1 MGTNQPVK
9 ISDAKSGIIRR
20 LIDVHPTGIQI
31 PTNHYN
37 TLLARIDFELGA
49 IAQRCLEVYLDMGE
63 TQEKAKFNAI
73 ALLEAH
79 VVKHPDYVPELH
91 SEIDP
96 E

>member
-1 MGTNQPVK
+1 MAEEFQYT
-9 ISDAKSGIIRR
+9 
-20 LIDVHPTGIQI
+20 DVAYC
-31 PTNHYN
+31 N
-37 TLLARIDFELGA
+37 
-49 IAQRCLEVYLDMGE
+49 RCDRGFVGGSNVSYLEAYR
-63 TQEKAKFNAI
+63 ASR

>member
-1 MGTNQPVK
+1 MTDEPFMFTAYCNRCDRGFVGVGATQQAAK
-9 ISDAKSGIIRR
+9 DAG
-20 LIDVHPTGIQI
+20 L
-31 PTNHYN
+31 
-37 TLLARIDFELGA
+37 
-49 IAQRCLEVYLDMGE
+49 
-63 TQEKAKFNAI
+63 